1 MAGKAA
7 GVKPV
12 QAVLRALQILEL
24 LGQQDRALPLGEI
37 AASIGLNES
46 TTYRLL
52 QTLVQAGFVASAPRR
67 GFRLTAKLFD
77 LGQAAIPG
85 MEVRTLVRPL
95 LEEVVSRCNETAN
108 IVLFDGVEAV
118 YVDQVQSTHRIRILA
133 EVGRRLPAY
142 ATASGKVF
150 LAHLPPEQLER
161 YLHAVPLHR
170 FTPHTIADRDQLI
183 RHLALIRQQGF
194 AEENQEME
202 EGVSCVAAPIK
213 DDRGRVVAAL
223 SISGPTSRWTDA
235 LVEGLLIPTVR
246 EYAER
251 MSRVVAGEGDR

>member
-1 MAGKAA
+1 MSVKAA

-12 QAVLRALQILEL
+12 QAVLRALQILET
-24 LGQQDRALPLGEI
+24 LGQHDRPLALGEV
-37 AASIGLNES
+37 ASSVGLNES

-52 QTLVQAGFVASAPRR
+52 QTMAQAGFVASDPRR

-77 LGQAAIPG
+77 LAQAAIPG

-95 LEEVVSRCNETAN
+95 LEEVVARCNETAN

-118 YVDQVQSTHRIRILA
+118 YVDQVQSRQTIRILA

-161 YLHAVPLHR
+161 YLHTVPLHR
-170 FTPHTIADRDQLI
+170 FTVHTIADPEKLRQ
-183 RHLALIRQQGF
+183 HLTVVREQGY
-194 AEENQEME
+194 AEENQELE
-202 EGVSCVAAPIK
+202 DGVSCIAAPIR
-213 DDRGRVVAAL
+213 DDNGKVVAAL
-223 SISGPTSRWTDA
+223 SISGPTTRWTDA
-235 LVEGLLIPTVR
+235 LMEGLLIPTVR
-246 EYAER
+246 EYAGQ
-251 MSRVVAGEGDR
+251 MSQLLQE

>member
-1 MAGKAA
+1 MPAKGA

-12 QAVLRALQILEL
+12 QAVLRALQILET
-24 LGQQDRALPLGEI
+24 LGQHDRPLALGEI
-37 AASIGLNES
+37 ASNVGLNES

-52 QTLVQAGFVASAPRR
+52 QTMAQAGFVSSDRRR

-77 LGQAAIPG
+77 LAQAAIPG

-95 LEEVVSRCNETAN
+95 LEEVVARCNETAN
-108 IVLFDGVEAV
+108 IVLFDGVEVV
-118 YVDQVQSTHRIRILA
+118 YVDQVQSRQTIRILA

-150 LAHLPPEQLER
+150 LAHLPPEHLER
-161 YLHAVPLHR
+161 YLRTVPLHR
-170 FTPHTIADRDQLI
+170 FTAHTIADPERLRQ
-183 RHLALIRQQGF
+183 HLAVVRQRGY

-202 EGVSCVAAPIK
+202 EGVSCVAAPIRDAGGK
-213 DDRGRVVAAL
+213 VVAVL
-223 SISGPTSRWTDA
+223 SISGPTARWTDA
-235 LVEGLLIPTVR
+235 LMEGLLIPTVR

-251 MSRVVAGEGDR
+251 MSQLLRE